1 MSSREP
7 LLLDGEKED
16 VLGLDEDD
24 FRHAEPLHS
33 RIGSGGDMLGAGE
46 HFNVE
51 MPPDLLFA
59 DEPTQWDAVPAVNL
73 DKFLRRVYDYYL
85 EKGFACI
92 LVSRFVFVVK
102 VDYSLS

>member
-1 MSSREP
+1 M
-7 LLLDGEKED
+7 
-16 VLGLDEDD
+16 LGLDDDD
-24 FRHAEPLHS
+24 FRHAAPLHA
-33 RIGSGGDMLGAGE
+33 RHGSGADILGAGE

-59 DEPTQWDAVPAVNL
+59 DEATQWDAVPAVNL

-92 LVSRFVFVVK
+92 LVSRYAYEVEY
-102 VDYSLS
+102 D